1 MAVHNKGVLVGV
13 WLDPALAEQVKV
25 ATNANPFAEGN
36 RSEWIRL
43 AITEKLQRCEHSYE
57 KVGDEY
63 HCKRCGIA
71 ITWQEH
77 AEWEM
82 DQALEQDRAYSI
94 DDRKNCL

>member
-1 MAVHNKGVLVGV
+1 MAAHNKGVLVGV

-25 ATNANPFAEGN
+25 ATNANPFTEGN

-43 AITEKLQRCEHSYE
+43 AITEKLERCEHLFE
-57 KVGDEY
+57 NVGNEY

-71 ITWQEH
+71 FTWQEH
-77 AEWEM
+77 AEWEL
-82 DQALEQDRAYSI
+82 DQALELDRTYSI